1 MTDPLGQS
9 QVLPYII
16 GLSSKGYRFVLISF
30 EKGERFNRGKSQ
42 ISDICIENN
51 IEWIPL
57 MYTKKPPVLSTLW
70 DVFKMNRKVKKLQR
84 VKPFDL
90 VHCRSHIASIGG
102 YKLKEKFGVPY
113 VFDMRGFYADE
124 RVDGC
129 IWNLKNPLFNLIY
142 NYFKKKEKL
151 FLSTSSYNISL
162 TQAGSNIIHS
172 WKGFENIPIKVI
184 PCCADL
190 NFFKSENISD
200 EKLVSWREKLNIS
213 KSDFLL
219 SYLGSLGT
227 WYLSDEMLGFFKRL
241 LHSYPNAKFLF
252 ITPDSQE
259 SIVQLAQ
266 KHCIPIESLRIIQAK
281 RSEVPELLKL
291 SHISIFF
298 IKPVYSKKAS
308 SPVKMGEILSMGIP
322 VIANC
327 GVGDVDYI
335 IEDTNCGVLVED
347 FNENS
352 YDIAIKKMV
361 EVISYEP
368 EVFINAA
375 EKYYSLANG
384 VESYQTVYEECKF

>member
-1 MTDPLGQS
+1 MTDNLGQS
-9 QVLPYII
+9 QVLPYLVR
-16 GLSSKGYRFVLISF
+16 LSSKGHRFVLLSF
-30 EKGERFNRGKSQ
+30 EKREVFEARSAEVAEICKS
-42 ISDICIENN
+42 NN
-51 IEWIPL
+51 IDWVPL
-57 MYTKKPPVLSTLW
+57 KYTKFPPVISTVW
-70 DVFKMNRKVKKLQR
+70 DVIKMIIKIKKLQR
-84 VKPFDL
+84 LKTFDL
-90 VHCRSHIASIGG
+90 VHCRSYIAAIGG
-102 YKLKEKFGVPY
+102 VSFKKKYNIPF

-124 RVDGC
+124 RVDGG
-129 IWNLKNPLFNLIY
+129 IWNLKNPIFKMVY
-142 NYFKKKEKL
+142 NYFKRKEKQ
-151 FLSTSSYNISL
+151 FLNHSAYNISL
-162 TQAGSNIIHS
+162 TQAGAEIIKS
-172 WKGFENIPIKVI
+172 WKGFAEIPLKVI

-241 LHSYPNAKFLF
+241 QHSYPNAKFIF